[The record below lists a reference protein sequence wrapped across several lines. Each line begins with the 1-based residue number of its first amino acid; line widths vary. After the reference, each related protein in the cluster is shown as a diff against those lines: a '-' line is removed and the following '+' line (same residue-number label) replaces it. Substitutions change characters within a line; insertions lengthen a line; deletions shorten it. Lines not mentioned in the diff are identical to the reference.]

1 MKLTMGADFG
11 SLSVRVVLADV
22 ENGREAASAVSEYPH
37 GVMNRLPD
45 GTPLPREYALQHPA
59 DYMECLREAAHACMR
74 GIDPKDVIG
83 FALDFTAD
91 TSLPVDEKGQP
102 LCLKPEY
109 ASCPQA
115 WVKMW
120 KHHGAKKEA
129 KAIREAALRFD
140 PALLTPYGGQ
150 VSSEWMLPKLLE
162 TCHKAPELMKDADR
176 FLQAGDWVIGR
187 LTGSRARSAS
197 HAGYKNFRRDGAY
210 PPDTFL
216 TSLHPLMAEF
226 RRLTDGV
233 PLIPGSKAGEL
244 NAKGAAILG
253 LSEGTPAAVSGTDA
267 FHPMPALG
275 LTDAGDL
282 LMSIGT
288 STCHTLLSQKYHPFT
303 GIGGVVKD
311 GIIPGLYGYESGQTC
326 TGDLFDWAARQ
337 WCPASY
343 SREAEARGITPHQLL
358 TEKASALKPGQSGL
372 LALDWWNGSRSPFMD
387 FDLTGLI
394 LGMTLDTRPE
404 EMYRALIE
412 ANAFGTRLILDG
424 YAEHNIAVKRIFACG
439 GITGKNP
446 MLMQIFADILGT
458 EIRVADSAQT
468 AALGS
473 AIFAAAAAGR
483 SAGGYATVREAAERM
498 KCGAS
503 TVYAPD
509 AASSRTYDRLYR
521 EYLWLTGMFGGSS
534 VNPMR
539 GVRKVKEEI

>member
-1 MKLTMGADFG
+1 MIGLKLTMGADFG
-11 SLSVRVVLADV
+11 SLSVRVIVADV
-22 ENGREAASAVSEYPH
+22 ENGREAASAVSAYPH
-37 GVMNRLPD
+37 GVMTRLPD
-45 GTPLPREYALQHPA
+45 GTPLPPEYALQHPA
-59 DYMECLREAAHACMR
+59 DYLECLREAAHACMK
-74 GIDPKDVIG
+74 GIDPADVIG

-91 TSLPVDEKGQP
+91 TSLPVDEAGQP

-120 KHHGAKKEA
+120 KHHGAEKEA

-140 PALLTPYGGQ
+140 PALLEPYGGQ

-162 TCHKAPELMKDADR
+162 TCHQAPQLMRAADR

-187 LTGSRARSAS
+187 LTGSKARSAS
-197 HAGYKNFRRDGAY
+197 HAGYKNFRRNGAY
-210 PPDTFL
+210 PPDAFL
-216 TSLHPLMAEF
+216 AALHPLMIEF
-226 RRLTDGV
+226 TRLMAGE

-244 NAKGAAILG
+244 SAEGAAMLG
-253 LSEGTPAAVSGTDA
+253 LREGTPVAVSGTDA

-288 STCHTLLSQKYHPFT
+288 STCHTLLSRAYRPFK
-303 GIGGVVKD
+303 GIGGVVED

-337 WCPASY
+337 WFPASY
-343 SREAEARGITPHQLL
+343 AEEAARRGITAHDLL
-358 TEKASALKPGQSGL
+358 TEKASALKPGQNGL
-372 LALDWWNGSRSPFMD
+372 LALDWWNGSRSPFMN

-394 LGMTLDTRPE
+394 LGMTLDTKPE

-424 YAEHNIAVKRIFACG
+424 YAEHGIAVERVFACG
-439 GITGKNP
+439 GITRKNP
-446 MLMQIFADILGT
+446 MLMQTFADILGRDL
-458 EIRVADSAQT
+458 RVADSSQT

-473 AIFAAAAAGR
+473 AIFAAVAAG
-483 SAGGYATVREAAERM
+483 AYGTVKEAADRM

-503 TVYAPD
+503 TVYAPN
-509 AASSRTYDRLYR
+509 AASRKVYDRLYR
-521 EYLWLTGMFGGSS
+521 EYLKLTDLFSS
-534 VNPMR
+534 GENDPMS
-539 GVRKVKEEI
+539 GVRKVKNEL